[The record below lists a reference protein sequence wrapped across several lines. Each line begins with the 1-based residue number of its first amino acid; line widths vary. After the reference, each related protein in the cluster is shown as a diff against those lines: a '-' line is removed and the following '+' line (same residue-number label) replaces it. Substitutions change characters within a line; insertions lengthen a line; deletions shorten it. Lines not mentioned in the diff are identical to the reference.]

1 MWRGIFCQEV
11 FPRFIEMLRVSF
23 IDQVGQPLI
32 YPRLIHVLDRCE
44 DSMALKQ
51 LEIKFISLKMSTWIT
66 HFFQFRH
73 LFIRSMKKVTSN
85 LD

>member
-23 IDQVGQPLI
+23 LDQIGQLVI
-32 YPRLIHVLDRCE
+32 YRRLIHVLDRYE
-44 DSMALKQ
+44 ASMHLKQ
-51 LEIKFISLKMSTWIT
+51 LAIKFNSLKMSTWIT

-73 LFIRSMKKVTSN
+73 LFMRNN
-85 LD
+85 LLLR